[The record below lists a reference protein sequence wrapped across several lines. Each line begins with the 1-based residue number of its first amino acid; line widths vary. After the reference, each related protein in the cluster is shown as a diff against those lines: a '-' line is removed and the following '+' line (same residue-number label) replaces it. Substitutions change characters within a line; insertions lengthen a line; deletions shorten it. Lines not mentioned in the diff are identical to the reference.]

1 MSIDYEQK
9 IPNNVDLANDKTLQ
23 RALEHWQ
30 PEFLKWW
37 GEMGPEG
44 TGAYEVY
51 LRTATSVDAE
61 GWAQFG
67 YVRMPDYRWGI
78 FLNPAEADRTIAFGD
93 HKGEPAWQ
101 EVPGEYR
108 SNLRRIIVTQGD
120 TEPASVE
127 QQRHLGLTC
136 PSLYDL
142 RNLFQV
148 NVEEGRHLWAMVYLL
163 HRYFGRDGREEAE
176 ALLERRSGDADNPR
190 ILGAFNE
197 KTPDW
202 LSFFM
207 FTFFTDRDGKFQ
219 LSALAESAF
228 DPLSRT
234 TKFMLTEEGHHM
246 FVGRNGI
253 RRIIERTAKVMK
265 EAKTDDPKQLRA
277 LGVIDLPTMQ
287 RYINFHSS
295 VTVDLFGSDLSS
307 NAATF
312 YTTGLKGRFREQV
325 IRDDHLLKDA
335 SYPVLEVA
343 NGALGTK
350 EAPALNALNERLRD
364 DFIQDS
370 IAGVNGWN
378 TLLQKQGVDFKF
390 TLPHKAF
397 NRQIGPLAA
406 HKFSPTGELVSEQQW
421 ARSVRSWLP
430 TPEDRAFVQ
439 SLMGRVAEP
448 GKFANWIAAP
458 SSGINGQAVECEYV
472 RFN

>member
-1 MSIDYEQK
+1 MSIDYTQK
-9 IPNNVDLANDKTLQ
+9 IPNNVDLASDRTLQ
-23 RALEHWQ
+23 RALEQWQ
-30 PEFLKWW
+30 PQFLNWW
-37 GEMGPEG
+37 GEVGPEG
-44 TGAYEVY
+44 TSGYDVY
-51 LRTATSVDAE
+51 LRTATSVDPE

-67 YVRMPDYRWGI
+67 YVRMPEYRWGI
-78 FLNPAEADRTIAFGD
+78 FLNPAEADRRIGFGA

-136 PSLYDL
+136 PSMYDL

-176 ALLERRSGDADNPR
+176 ALLQRRSGDADHPR

-219 LSALAESAF
+219 LSALTESAF
-228 DPLSRT
+228 DPLART

-253 RRIIERTAKVMK
+253 RRIIERTAQVMN
-265 EAKTDDPKQLRA
+265 EAKTEDSAQLRA
-277 LGVIDLPTMQ
+277 LGVIDLPTLQ
-287 RYINFHSS
+287 RYLNFHAS

-312 YTTGLKGRFREQV
+312 YTTGLKGRFRENF
-325 IRDDHLLKDA
+325 IKDDHVLKQDTYA
-335 SYPVLEVA
+335 VPDVVEGRLV
-343 NGALGTK
+343 TR
-350 EAPALNALNERLRD
+350 EAPALNALNERLRN
-364 DFIQDS
+364 DFIEDS
-370 IAGVNGWN
+370 ISGVTAWNGM
-378 TLLQKQGVDFKF
+378 LEKRGIGFRFQ
-390 TLPHKAF
+390 LPHKAF
-397 NRQIGPLAA
+397 NRQIGTLAA
-406 HKFSPTGELVSEQQW
+406 YKFSPTGELLSDAQW
-421 ARSVRSWLP
+421 AAGVRSWLP
-430 TPEDRAFVQ
+430 TSEDRAFVQ
-439 SLMGRVAEP
+439 SLMGRVVEP
-448 GKFANWIAAP
+448 GRFASWIAPP
-458 SSGINGQAVECEYV
+458 SSGINGQPVECEYV
-472 RFN
+472 RFA